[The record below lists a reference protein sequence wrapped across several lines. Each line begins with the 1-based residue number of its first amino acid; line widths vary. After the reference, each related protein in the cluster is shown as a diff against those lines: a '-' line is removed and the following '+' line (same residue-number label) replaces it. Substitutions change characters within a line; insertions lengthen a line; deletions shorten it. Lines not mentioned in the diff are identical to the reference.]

1 MVGPQSPK
9 LLICVRI
16 AVPVPKGK
24 LVERREHEECGTNKL
39 DVVKTN
45 KNVYLSAEP
54 ISNG

>member
-9 LLICVRI
+9 LLICVQI
-16 AVPVPKGK
+16 AVPMPKGK
-24 LVERREHEECGTNKL
+24 LVKRREHEECGTNKL
-39 DVVKTN
+39 GVVKTN